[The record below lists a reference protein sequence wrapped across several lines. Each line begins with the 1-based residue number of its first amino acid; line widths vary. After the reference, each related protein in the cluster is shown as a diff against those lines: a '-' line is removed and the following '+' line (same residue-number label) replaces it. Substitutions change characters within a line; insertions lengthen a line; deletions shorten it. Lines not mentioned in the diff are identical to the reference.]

1 MKQKKRK
8 KIMSLAELMMTV
20 PPVMDRREIYKNKY
34 KRILEDGKA
43 AKTEEETIDKL
54 KIKTGYYSLRTRIKK
69 NPWVNQRPASKAVK
83 LLFTEVFKN
92 PRVYKYN
99 KMIMFQGGM
108 FIFEYKNPKYKGT
121 SALPWFDKFPL
132 IISLGPIVTKLG
144 VRNLG
149 FNLHLLPP
157 KIRIIVI
164 CSIFELHKKMYRY
177 QIFLK
182 LNRPVTIHYQK
193 IVHNLR
199 RFGVKFCVRMYIP
212 ARTRQVVR
220 FPYSDWH
227 KAIFIP
233 SRGYNGIRAQA
244 LIKEW
249 RAFCRKEGYGIN
261 PNIDWK
267 SQI

>member
-1 MKQKKRK
+1 MRSKKK
-8 KIMSLAELMMTV
+8 KILTLDQLLEKV
-20 PPVMDRREIYKNKY
+20 PPVFDRRDIYKNKY
-34 KRILEDGKA
+34 KRILDDAKAPRSEEDTLYA
-43 AKTEEETIDKL
+43 L
-54 KIKTGYYSLRTRIKK
+54 KIKTGKYSLRTRVKN
-69 NPWVNQRPASKAVK
+69 NPWVNHLPASKAIK
-83 LLFTEVFKN
+83 WLFTEVFKN
-92 PRVYKYN
+92 ASVYKYS
-99 KMIMFQGGM
+99 KMIMYQGGM

-121 SALPWFDKFPL
+121 SSLPWFDKFPL

-157 KIRIIVI
+157 KIRIIVM

-182 LNRPVTIHYQK
+182 MNRPVTIHYTR

-212 ARTRQVVR
+212 SRTRQVVR

-233 SRGYNGIRAQA
+233 SRGYDSIRAQN

-249 RAFCRKEGYGIN
+249 RNFCKKEGFSIN

-267 SQI
+267 SHI